1 MNLLM
6 LRTYWQLSNRILE
19 EQNCEG
25 YSGQPFMHSHAH
37 HHHQYSH
44 QHYPINYSRSY
55 SENDIESGRVIQPE
69 KKIRTPQPK
78 RPAKNLFSDPNEIIF
93 ITKPEASKLTFPS
106 TIHSNYLQYDLNSQ
120 TSSVVSSD
128 SNYKSL
134 QISPLDFTNHNQN
147 IY

>member
-1 MNLLM
+1 MNCLM

-44 QHYPINYSRSY
+44 QQYPINYSRSFSQ
-55 SENDIESGRVIQPE
+55 SEMESGGIGE
-69 KKIRTPQPK
+69 EKKKIRTPQPK
-78 RPAKNLFSDPNEIIF
+78 RPAKNLFTENDEIIV
-93 ITKPEASKLTFPS
+93 ITKPEASKLSTFPS
-106 TIHSNYLQYDLNSQ
+106 AIHSNYLQYDLNSQ
-120 TSSVVSSD
+120 SSSVISSD
-128 SNYKSL
+128 YKSL
-134 QISPLDFTNHNQN
+134 QISPLDFTNQNQN

>member
-1 MNLLM
+1 M

-44 QHYPINYSRSY
+44 QQYPINYSRSM
-55 SENDIESGRVIQPE
+55 SQHDMEAGGPAVQHE

-78 RPAKNLFSDPNEIIF
+78 RPAKNVFPDSNEIIV
-93 ITKPEASKLTFPS
+93 ITKPEASKLTNFPS
-106 TIHSNYLQYDLNSQ
+106 AIHSNYLQYDFNSQ
-120 TSSVVSSD
+120 SSSVVSSD
-128 SNYKSL
+128 YKSL
-134 QISPLDFTNHNQN
+134 QISPLDFTSHNQN